1 MRQVIK
7 RPPGKIRPTPEPR
20 SSSVRVRRAWARIM
34 RAIVGPYRR
43 YAMHRAAKPNVDRPR
58 KWVRRRSWFI
68 IPAACIG
75 GLIAIAWGLWS
86 LYVIAVIHH
95 KTIVENYCT
104 KVSSCDAATGFV
116 GPILTVALATAV
128 FFMWRAWRLKR
139 PIVRKAREDPRGLV
153 PTAGTI
159 VGRIVGRTELC
170 LVIMRA
176 IRNRD
181 YRRPYL
187 LVGGV
192 GTGKTA
198 VLVQLTEMLSQY
210 HAVPVPVRLRD
221 VEAELNFGD
230 AARKQFCK
238 EVDSGT
244 LPEGQ
249 SDKVWRQLRR
259 DDKIVVLADGLEE
272 AFPEGNEN
280 ERDRDNLIRRAIK
293 QAEEQKLPLVIAS
306 RPHHPLEA
314 TAAAILELEPLSE
327 EAALD
332 YVERNSRIQD
342 ARRLDWIVETASV
355 ADAPLY
361 LQITRQLYR
370 KGLLEHLTTN
380 QDRQPLD
387 TRQVDRSA
395 LRWRLLDTWGAA
407 LANGH
412 LRPEIPLPSKD
423 RRDTI
428 NVVSALACVGL
439 LKDTLEVRFD
449 DLIGKGTGDR
459 YETSDTRAGP
469 RQDQPPSIYQTIWE
483 RVRREVWTDLSN
495 SEKRGELPNPQRY
508 IWLVSLAATRADQLG
523 IVEAYG
529 NRVRFPHSIL
539 QAYLGCRF
547 LDSLLQETGE
557 SKALDSVLQEPGPG
571 REFLIALCLYSRAQI
586 CQCGSK
592 ANGDSKQDA
601 TPGQALPVGLAPVTA
616 EVALPAAAEA
626 LAPVLAEAAGQTTT
640 EAATPAATEVAMP
653 AIEPAPATPATTEAA
668 PAAETTPAIP
678 FTAAVAVPTD
688 AALAIPDTAP
698 SGPRCETCQSMTLL
712 TKTLLA
718 AAAQHSDAKA
728 FDIYAATLEIDSIQD
743 VPLQQIIAKSLRGRW
758 QQILTGDRRTLEEAK
773 LGLVLRFGEAL
784 REVARRGHGQPAYAE
799 LFEIGYME
807 ESYPVRMAIAQEIG
821 SGGDKAFMALCR
833 DLGDPLKTYRGR
845 MRKPQGGTHSWQA
858 GGNTNGAAT
867 EADTDWK
874 AVFGA
879 EDAMQEEK
887 AHHSREENNRV
898 RAKIWREFVSRAWL
912 TPMLAGSVGDACR
925 DDAQRHLEAWLKHL
939 KPQDSPQ
946 GRAELPLSLEIAL
959 AQGFKAAANRRKRNP
974 CTSEKS
980 RVYLVRQA
988 EEMLKYARHWFTH
1001 LTLIHA
1007 LCLWAL
1013 PDDTDTSIPS
1023 RRRAD
1028 ANDGYVGAKEPA
1040 NTDAA
1045 YPRRRGTGPAATV
1058 ARWQSIAGSKCAP
1071 ADQYATDKSGKSQLE
1086 HPFVAE
1092 AGDLAA
1098 LALECGIPG
1107 RFIWIDESGIVGKVG
1122 SRPASPSDYRKHN
1135 LWIPP
1140 SSGWSALERRA
1151 QQLVADVLIMLNL
1164 TEQAGWTEPP
1174 EAREHRLESA
1184 NRSTLPPCLTR
1195 DRRSLQPGRS
1205 VGAAEM
1211 ASHGS
1216 TCLDGCQF
1224 ELCPYPPSGAQPRA
1238 ELSEVFCRRQQS
1250 LLSHRWLRLGRKTAP
1265 WQGLTP
1271 KELESFWAQMAWR
1284 SRPPSPEE

>member
-7 RPPGKIRPTPEPR
+7 RPPGKIRPAPEPR
-20 SSSVRVRRAWARIM
+20 SSSVRVRRAWSATK

-43 YAMHRAAKPNVDRPR
+43 YAMHRASKPNVDRPG

-86 LYVIAVIHH
+86 LYVIAFVHH
-95 KTIVENYCT
+95 KTFIESYCN
-104 KVSSCDAATGFV
+104 KVSACDAATGFV
-116 GPILTVALATAV
+116 GPVLTVALATAV

-192 GTGKTA
+192 GVGKTA
-198 VLVQLTEMLSQY
+198 VLVQLTKMLAEY
-210 HAVPVPVRLRD
+210 RAVPVPVRLRD
-221 VEAELNFGD
+221 VETELNFGE
-230 AARKQFCK
+230 AAREQFCK

-272 AFPEGNEN
+272 AFPEGNDN
-280 ERDRDNLIRRAIK
+280 EKDRDNLIRRAIQ

-332 YVERNSRIQD
+332 YVERNIPVQD

-370 KGLLEHLTTN
+370 KGLLEHVTKN
-380 QDRQPLD
+380 KDRKPLD
-387 TRQVDRSA
+387 TRAVDRSA
-395 LRWRLLDTWGAA
+395 LRWRLLDAWGAA
-407 LANGH
+407 LADGH
-412 LRPEIPLPSKD
+412 LRPEVPLSPKD
-423 RRDTI
+423 RNDTI
-428 NVVSALACVGL
+428 NVASALACVGL

-449 DLIGKGTGDR
+449 DLISQVSNDA
-459 YETSDTRAGP
+459 YEAPGARAEPG
-469 RQDQPPSIYQTIWE
+469 QDPPVSVYQAIWD
-483 RVRREVWTDLSN
+483 RVRRENWQDLYS
-495 SEKRGELPNPQRY
+495 SEIENKKPASPERY
-508 IWLVSLAATRADQLG
+508 FWLVSLAATRADQLG

-547 LDSLLQETGE
+547 LDSLLQDPGDHQTLG
-557 SKALDSVLQEPGPG
+557 KVLEEPGPA
-571 REFLIALCLYSRAQI
+571 RELLIAFCLYSRAGL
-586 CQCGSK
+586 CQCASK
-592 ANGDSKQDA
+592 TNGQYKQTGA
-601 TPGQALPVGLAPVTA
+601 TEPPPPISPPPVTA
-616 EVALPAAAEA
+616 EVVLPTAAEVP
-626 LAPVLAEAAGQTTT
+626 APVVAEAA
-640 EAATPAATEVAMP
+640 VP
-653 AIEPAPATPATTEAA
+653 AIETAPATPAVAEAA
-668 PAAETTPAIP
+668 APTSEKAPVASA
-678 FTAAVAVPTD
+678 TAAVAVPTEG
-688 AALAIPDTAP
+688 ALVMPGTNATLT
-698 SGPRCETCQSMTLL
+698 PRCETCRSMTAL
-712 TKTLLA
+712 TETLREA
-718 AAAQHSDAKA
+718 AEEHTDAKA
-728 FDIYAATLEIDSIQD
+728 FDIYAAALEIDSIQE
-743 VPLQQIIAKSLRGRW
+743 VPLQGTIAKSLSRRW
-758 QQILTGDRRTLEEAK
+758 QKILTGDRRTLEEAK

-784 REVARRGHGQPAYAE
+784 REVAQQEPGRPAYGE
-799 LFEIGYME
+799 FFRIGCLE
-807 ESYPVRMAIAQEIG
+807 ESYPVRLAIAQEIG
-821 SGGDKAFMALCR
+821 SGGDKAFTALCC
-833 DLGDPLKTYRGR
+833 DLPDPLKTYRERLKKPLDGAPNGR
-845 MRKPQGGTHSWQA
+845 GDRDAPATVTATGGERDEPH
-858 GGNTNGAAT
+858 
-867 EADTDWK
+867 
-874 AVFGA
+874 GA
-879 EDAMQEEK
+879 EDAAREDMTRRR
-887 AHHSREENNRV
+887 SREETNRA
-898 RAKIWREFVSRAWL
+898 RAKIWREFVLRAWI
-912 TPMLAGSVGDACR
+912 TPLLVGSVSDTCH
-925 DDAQRHLEAWLKHL
+925 DEAQRHLEAWLKHL
-939 KPQDSPQ
+939 QPHNSQH

-959 AQGFKAAANRRKRNP
+959 AQGFKAAANQRKRNP
-974 CTSEKS
+974 YTSDKS

-988 EEMLKYARHWFTH
+988 EEMLKYARYWFTH

-1007 LCLWAL
+1007 LCLWTL
-1013 PDDTDTSIPS
+1013 PDDTDTSMTS
-1023 RRRAD
+1023 RTAG
-1028 ANDGYVGAKEPA
+1028 NDGNMGGKELA
-1040 NTDAA
+1040 NKNHA
-1045 YPRRRGTGPAATV
+1045 YPRRRGTRPTATV
-1058 ARWQSIAGSKCAP
+1058 ARWLSMAGSKCAP
-1071 ADQYATDKSGKSQLE
+1071 ADRYAADKSGKGQLE

-1098 LALECGIPG
+1098 LALESGIPG

-1140 SSGWSALERRA
+1140 SSGWSALDRRA

-1164 TEQAGWTEPP
+1164 TEQAGTAESPD
-1174 EAREHRLESA
+1174 AREHRLENA

-1195 DRRSLQPGRS
+1195 DRRPLQPGRTIGS
-1205 VGAAEM
+1205 AIM

-1216 TCLDGCQF
+1216 TCLDDCQF

-1238 ELSEVFCRRQQS
+1238 ELSEAFCRRQQS
-1250 LLSHRWLRLGRKTAP
+1250 LLAHRLRRPGRKTAP

-1271 KELESFWAQMAWR
+1271 KELETFWAQMGWR
-1284 SRPPSPEE
+1284 SRPPRPEE